1 MSSNQTP
8 NLSPPFFNGENYQVW
23 AVKMKTHL
31 KGLGLWTWVES
42 EREIQPLTDNPT
54 LNQIKLHENESSK
67 GPRALS
73 IIHTAMSE
81 SIFTRIMTCETGK
94 EAWDKLKE
102 LYEGNARIKRMQVLN
117 LKRDFETLAMK
128 EKDTI
133 QDYYDNLM
141 GVINKMRLMEEDVPD
156 SKIVEKLFVS
166 LPERFESKLSSLEDS
181 KDISELSLSEL
192 INSLQAQEQ
201 RRAMRNKE
209 TENAVE
215 GAFLAKTQKQ
225 KIKFT
230 QCGHCKKN
238 GHEEKDCWN
247 KERPKCFKC
256 KRFGHVQKYCRVKTE
271 ESVNKTQVFDE
282 ELF

>member
-8 NLSPPFFNGENYQVW
+8 NLSTPFFSGENYQVW
-23 AVKMKTHL
+23 AIKMKTQL

-42 EREIQPLTDNPT
+42 EREIQPLTDNPI

-73 IIHTAMSE
+73 IIHTAVSK

-102 LYEGNARIKRMQVLN
+102 LYERNARIKRMQVLN

-141 GVINKMRLMEEDVPD
+141 GVVNKMRLMREDVPD

-166 LPERFESKLSSLEDS
+166 LPERFESKLSSLEVS

-209 TENAVE
+209 TENAV
-215 GAFLAKTQKQ
+215 
-225 KIKFT
+225 
-230 QCGHCKKN
+230 
-238 GHEEKDCWN
+238 
-247 KERPKCFKC
+247 
-256 KRFGHVQKYCRVKTE
+256 
-271 ESVNKTQVFDE
+271 
-282 ELF
+282 

>member
-1 MSSNQTP
+1 
-8 NLSPPFFNGENYQVW
+8 
-23 AVKMKTHL
+23 
-31 KGLGLWTWVES
+31 
-42 EREIQPLTDNPT
+42 
-54 LNQIKLHENESSK
+54 
-67 GPRALS
+67 
-73 IIHTAMSE
+73 
-81 SIFTRIMTCETGK
+81 MTCETGK

-102 LYEGNARIKRMQVLN
+102 LYEGNARIKRMQILN

-141 GVINKMRLMEEDVPD
+141 GVINKMRLMGEDVPD

-181 KDISELSLSEL
+181 KDISELSLSKL

-225 KIKFT
+225 K
-230 QCGHCKKN
+230 
-238 GHEEKDCWN
+238 
-247 KERPKCFKC
+247 
-256 KRFGHVQKYCRVKTE
+256 
-271 ESVNKTQVFDE
+271 
-282 ELF
+282 